1 MKQQIQKGFTLI
13 ELMIVIA
20 IIGILAATAIP
31 AYQDY
36 TIRAKVNEVVVL
48 ASGARTNIAEFYIT
62 MGSMPTSTTA
72 AGIST
77 NDSQSLYISDIAFQT
92 SAGGSQLTYTLENL
106 GTDADGESF
115 IYQVSGTD
123 NGVTVTCT
131 GGTLPA
137 KYRPSTCRMP

>member
-36 TIRAKVNEVVVL
+36 TIRAKVNEVIVI
-48 ASGARTNIAEFYIT
+48 ASGARTNIAEYYISV
-62 MGSMPTSTTA
+62 GDYPSSTSA

-77 NDSQSLYISDIAFQT
+77 DINQSQYVTAIAFET
-92 SAGGSQLTYTLENL
+92 SVGGSQLTYTLGNL
-106 GTDADGESF
+106 GAAANGTTF
-115 IYQVSGTD
+115 IYLVSGSD
-123 NGVTVTCT
+123 SGVTVDCT
-131 GGTLPA
+131 GGDLPA
-137 KYRPSTCRMP
+137 KFRPAACRLN